1 MKTGIKVG
9 DIMTRNFVYAKPE
22 TNLIDCARE
31 MVKKRIG
38 GLIIKDGKKLVG
50 ILTERDILWAMIKK
64 SRKELKNIKAS
75 DVATKKVI
83 TAKPSI
89 DVYEA
94 VSIMKRQNYRGLPV
108 VVNGSIVGL
117 LTLSDILRV
126 QPALFDIDGE
136 LMQVR
141 EESDKVKRM
150 RTPKTGGR
158 RATEDLCEECGNYD
172 LLYKTD
178 NRLLCES
185 CREEM

>member
-1 MKTGIKVG
+1 MLPFG
-9 DIMTRNFVYAKPE
+9 
-22 TNLIDCARE
+22 
-31 MVKKRIG
+31 
-38 GLIIKDGKKLVG
+38 LVG
-50 ILTERDILWAMIKK
+50 QSFEEETDVHELHEEYDEESFWDELVDRLGERDFFRKYT
-64 SRKELKNIKAS
+64 RKELKNIKAS